1 MRTALHARFAA
12 GLDSFDD
19 RLAVVAGDEQLTYG
33 ALAERA
39 DEVGDALGDQ
49 RRLVLLRARNDLD
62 SLVAYLGALRGGH
75 VVLIGD
81 DELYDPDVVITGSD
95 IEERRP
101 GTAHDLHPDL
111 ALLLS
116 TSGTTGSPKL
126 VRLSHGNLDANAVA
140 IAEYLELRPDDRAI
154 TSLPMHYC
162 YGLSVIN
169 SHLTTGAGLVLT
181 DLSVV
186 DRCFWD
192 MFRAQGA
199 TSLAGVP
206 YTFEMLERVGFD
218 RMHLPSLR
226 VVTQA
231 GGRLAPERVQ
241 RLAALGE
248 RHGWR
253 FFVMYGQT
261 EATAR
266 MAYLPP
272 ELARSNPD
280 CIGVPVPG
288 GSFEI
293 AEDGE
298 LVYRGPNVMMGYAS
312 QPSDL
317 ALGATVDALHTGDL
331 ARCTAEGLYQL
342 VGRRSRFVKLFGLRI
357 DLDHLERTLG
367 VVCTGDDTRLVVGGD
382 AAAVCE
388 LTGLPLSAVH
398 VVDEVPR
405 LANGKPDYA
414 AMTATAAPAAQATTV
429 ADLYAAVLGC
439 DDVRDDDTFVS
450 LGGDSLSYVEASI
463 TLEEMLGGLPPNWH
477 TTPVGKLRAEPRR
490 RGMPRVEANVMV
502 RAVAIVLVVG
512 SHAGLFSL
520 EGGAHALLAVA
531 GFNFARFQLA
541 SGRMLRSIARIVVP
555 SVAWIAVLAATGD
568 RFDLPDVLL
577 VNGYFG
583 NPKVHWAF
591 WYIEALVQ
599 ILLAAAAVFAVP
611 RLRALARARP
621 VEVAWVVLAVTFA
634 GRLLPHMGMRIHRP
648 HYVAWLFALGWVAS
662 VATTWRQRLALS
674 AVAVAGTAGFFFT
687 LRRELIIFAF
697 LLVLIWVASVPVPRF
712 ANRVV
717 GAVAGASLAIYLTHW
732 AVYPPL
738 GRAYGPLVATVG
750 AVAVGVSLRLLRRRI
765 N

>member
-1 MRTALHARFAA
+1 MVRTALHARFAA
-12 GLDSFDD
+12 GLDSFQD

-33 ALAERA
+33 ALAQRA
-39 DEVGDALGDQ
+39 DEVGDALGRE
-49 RRLVLLRARNDLD
+49 RRLVLLRAHNDLD
-62 SLVAYLGALRGGH
+62 SLVAYLGALRAGH
-75 VVLIGD
+75 VVLVAD

-95 IEERRP
+95 IDERRP
-101 GTAHDLHPDL
+101 GTAHELHPDL

-116 TSGTTGSPKL
+116 TSGSTGSPKL
-126 VRLSHGNLDANAVA
+126 VRLSHANLDANAAA
-140 IAEYLELRPDDRAI
+140 IAEYLELRPDDRAV

-169 SHLTTGAGLVLT
+169 SHLTAGAGLVLT

-192 MFRAQGA
+192 LFRAHGA
-199 TSLAGVP
+199 TTLAGVP
-206 YTFEMLERVGFD
+206 YTFDMLDRVGFD
-218 RMHLPSLR
+218 RMRLPTLR
-226 VVTQA
+226 IVTQA
-231 GGRLAPERVQ
+231 GGRLAPEQVR
-241 RLAALGE
+241 RFAGLGE
-248 RHGWR
+248 RDGWR

-272 ELARSNPD
+272 ELAASHPD
-280 CIGVPVPG
+280 CIGVPIPG

-317 ALGATVDALHTGDL
+317 ALGATVEALHTGDL
-331 ARCTAEGLYQL
+331 ARRTPDGLYQV
-342 VGRRSRFVKLFGLRI
+342 VGRRGRFVKLFGLRI

-367 VVCTGDDTRLVVGGD
+367 VVCTGDDTRLVVAGD

-388 LTGLPLSAVH
+388 RTGLPPSAVH
-398 VVDEVPR
+398 AVDDVPR

-414 AMTATAAPAAQATTV
+414 AMLAMSAPSARPKTV
-429 ADLYAAVLGC
+429 ADLYGAVLGC

-450 LGGDSLSYVEASI
+450 LGGDSLSYVEASVA
-463 TLEEMLGGLPPNWH
+463 LEEMLGRLPPTWH
-477 TTPVGKLRAEPRR
+477 TTPVGELRASPRR
-490 RGMPRVEANVMV
+490 GLPRVEANVVV
-502 RAVAIVLVVG
+502 RAVAIVFIVG
-512 SHAGLFSL
+512 SHARLFSL

-555 SVAWIAVLAATGD
+555 SVAWIAVMASTSD
-568 RFDLPDVLL
+568 KFDLPDVLL

-583 NPKVHWAF
+583 NPRVHWAF

-599 ILLAAAAVFAVP
+599 ILLVAAAVFAVP

-621 VEVAWVVLAVTFA
+621 VEVAWVVLAVTLA

-648 HYVAWLFALGWVAS
+648 HYVAWLFALGWVAA

-687 LRRELIIFAF
+687 LRREVIILAF

-732 AVYPPL
+732 AVFPPL
-738 GRAYGPLVATVG
+738 GRAFGPLAATAG
-750 AVAVGVSLRLLRRRI
+750 AVAVGVALRSLRRRI